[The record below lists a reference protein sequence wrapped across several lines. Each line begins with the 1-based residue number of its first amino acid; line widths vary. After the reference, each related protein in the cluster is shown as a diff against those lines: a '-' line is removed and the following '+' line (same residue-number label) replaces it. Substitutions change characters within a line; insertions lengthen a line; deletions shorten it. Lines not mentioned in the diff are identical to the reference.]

1 MVYYAIYFCGM
12 VTMEKKELIRR
23 LLLSIL
29 FGLAGFFI
37 TINLSISFKTHG
49 VIISLDWGAI
59 FPLIIALAYGPAF
72 ALVTG
77 VIGLSSLYPFVIWP
91 NNGYGCCLASFNN
104 LLYFIWHGYV
114 SRLRKKLP
122 TIYNQPII
130 AQIPYAFYYGISLYF
145 LYPILF
151 SFNPPP
157 WNTETIKSINNGVL
171 LSIIYKSTFV
181 MMMNV
186 IIASSLLRIT
196 SIRQF
201 LHIPFKNESRLNGRI
216 LLISLTTSILFWF
229 IFIIISNAL
238 KNYAGANFIDMSDSH
253 EAITLLVF
261 VIFGFVAG
269 TVISHY
275 AEIELLNS
283 RELAEKNRA
292 IQNMA
297 NELELKVNER
307 TNELSELNKKLR
319 VSLEERE
326 IFSLKLKELNAQLE
340 ATLNALPDKM
350 FDLDIEGIVFDYR
363 TTKPESL
370 YASPADFLGKNISDF
385 LPADVCAIIKKALF
399 TAQRDGLCSGIIY
412 KLNFAEETRWF
423 ELSIAKKELI
433 TDSGDRFVSLVRDV
447 TDRKKTEE
455 DLRLR
460 SEELEA
466 FNRIMIDREMRVID
480 LKEEVN
486 ALCKQLSI
494 ALPYPQDWKEKR

>member
-1 MVYYAIYFCGM
+1 
-12 VTMEKKELIRR
+12 
-23 LLLSIL
+23 
-29 FGLAGFFI
+29 
-37 TINLSISFKTHG
+37 
-49 VIISLDWGAI
+49 
-59 FPLIIALAYGPAF
+59 
-72 ALVTG
+72 
-77 VIGLSSLYPFVIWP
+77 
-91 NNGYGCCLASFNN
+91 
-104 LLYFIWHGYV
+104 
-114 SRLRKKLP
+114 
-122 TIYNQPII
+122 
-130 AQIPYAFYYGISLYF
+130 
-145 LYPILF
+145 
-151 SFNPPP
+151 
-157 WNTETIKSINNGVL
+157 
-171 LSIIYKSTFV
+171 
-181 MMMNV
+181 
-186 IIASSLLRIT
+186 
-196 SIRQF
+196 